1 MKKSVSNDEIIK
13 KLSELSDW
21 EFTNDQLK
29 KAYLFTNFRE
39 AMGFIIRISY
49 EAEQQNHHP
58 EIYNCYNR
66 VELSLNTHDAGN
78 IVTQKDFNLA
88 HAIDSVL
95 GKK

>member
-58 EIYNCYNR
+58 GIYNCYNR

-95 GKK
+95 

>member
-13 KLSELSDW
+13 KLSEISDW

-95 GKK
+95 

>member
-29 KAYLFTNFRE
+29 KAYLFTSFRE

-88 HAIDSVL
+88 HAIDLVL
-95 GKK
+95 

>member
-88 HAIDSVL
+88 HAIDSIL
-95 GKK
+95 

>member
-88 HAIDSVL
+88 HAIDLVL
-95 GKK
+95 

>member
-21 EFTNDQLK
+21 EFTNDHLK

-88 HAIDSVL
+88 HAIDLVL
-95 GKK
+95 

>member
-95 GKK
+95 